1 MAKYDPIWRTLKDK
15 GIVSLAI
22 APALQPRVI
31 KGVIHA
37 KDHDLAYKL
46 ELDSM
51 SPPRWAKL
59 SYVQEHARV
68 IINLETFI
76 KMKQLTV
83 EDF

>member
-1 MAKYDPIWRTLKDK
+1 MAKYDPIWRTLKEK

-46 ELDSM
+46 ELDNM
-51 SPPRWAKL
+51 SPPKWAKIV
-59 SYVQEHARV
+59 YIQESARV
-68 IINLETFI
+68 TISLETYI
-76 KMKQLTV
+76 KMKQVTI